1 MGLKFYRGT
10 DKSKKIRK
18 RFTQTRTWFRQ
29 FKWLACKYTRSIWLT
44 PQLPSRSR
52 SSRVCCRTRIQGWKR
67 LLNWLPLEPR
77 NEAIPDQHPS
87 RFLPTQPPQGSR
99 IFCIMCCRSI
109 FRSFLLR
116 LLRCIHLPDEQP
128 KVRQD
133 ARES

>member
-29 FKWLACKYTRSIWLT
+29 FKWLACKCNRTICLT
-44 PQLPSRSR
+44 PRLPSRSR
-52 SSRVCCRTRIQGWKR
+52 SSRVCCRTRIQGWQR
-67 LLNWLPLEPR
+67 LLYRLPFEPR
-77 NEAIPDQHPS
+77 NEAIPDQHPC
-87 RFLPTQPPQGSR
+87 RFLPTQPNQDSR
-99 IFCIMCCRSI
+99 FLPIMRCRSI
-109 FRSFLLR
+109 FRCFLLR
-116 LLRCIHLPDEQP
+116 LLRWIHLPDEQP